1 MTIFFFIINT
11 FVSFILSKLKN
22 NLLLL
27 SFISFFFL
35 TEAKSQQT
43 SFPVITTKD
52 TVFIGYMEGKYFLFH
67 LIKKEDNLNKIAS
80 YYGTSL
86 TAIREING
94 MTDSQVK
101 ANKTIKIPIP
111 YNRIKSPVLR
121 SSSEKYSFI
130 PVFYKVKKG
139 DTLYKLFRIY
149 FPRDSKEI
157 KNINSIKTN
166 IIKID
171 SKLLIGYF
179 PVQHIEKPSTNIVLQ
194 TNRNKDTLS
203 LTSDKSKN
211 VLVTVSGAAKTFDS
225 PFEKT
230 EYAYVLSNKI
240 PEHSVVE
247 LTNPMSNKK
256 LTGKVIGKIPP
267 GKYPLDILL
276 LLAKN
281 DALDLGFLD
290 LKFFVSVKY
299 YK

>member
-1 MTIFFFIINT
+1 MSN
-11 FVSFILSKLKN
+11 LKN

-35 TEAKSQQT
+35 TEAKSQLS
-43 SFPVITTKD
+43 SFPIITTKD
-52 TVFIGYMEGKYFLFH
+52 TVFIGFMEGKYYLSH
-67 LIKKEDNLNKIAS
+67 LIKKEDNLNSIAS
-80 YYGTSL
+80 YYGTTL
-86 TAIREING
+86 AAIKEING

-111 YNRIKSPVLR
+111 YNSIKSPVQR
-121 SSSEKYSFI
+121 SSFEKYSFI

-157 KNINSIKTN
+157 KKINSIKTN

-179 PVQHIEKPSTNIVLQ
+179 PVQHIKKPSTDIVLQ
-194 TNRNKDTLS
+194 ANRNKDTLS

-247 LTNPMSNKK
+247 ITNPMSNKK

>member
-1 MTIFFFIINT
+1 MTIFFFILNT
-11 FVSFILSKLKN
+11 FVSFILSNLKN

-35 TEAKSQQT
+35 TEAKSQL
-43 SFPVITTKD
+43 SYFPIITTKD
-52 TVFIGYMEGKYFLFH
+52 TVFIGYMEGKYFLSH
-67 LIKKEDNLNKIAS
+67 LIKKEDNLNSIAS
-80 YYGTSL
+80 YYGTTL
-86 TAIREING
+86 AAIREING

-111 YNRIKSPVLR
+111 YNSIKSPVLR
-121 SSSEKYSFI
+121 SSFEKYSFI

-179 PVQHIEKPSTNIVLQ
+179 PVQHIKKPSTDIVLQ
-194 TNRNKDTLS
+194 ANRNKDTLS
-203 LTSDKSKN
+203 LTSDKTKN

-230 EYAYVLSNKI
+230 EYAFVLSNKI

-247 LTNPMSNKK
+247 ITNPMSNKK

>member
-1 MTIFFFIINT
+1 MTIFFFILNT

-35 TEAKSQQT
+35 TEAKSQL
-43 SFPVITTKD
+43 SYFPIITTKD
-52 TVFIGYMEGKYFLFH
+52 TVFIGYMEGKYFLSH
-67 LIKKEDNLNKIAS
+67 LIKKEDNLNSIAS
-80 YYGTSL
+80 YYGTTL
-86 TAIREING
+86 AAIREING

-111 YNRIKSPVLR
+111 YNSIKSPVLR
-121 SSSEKYSFI
+121 SSFEKYNFI

-179 PVQHIEKPSTNIVLQ
+179 PVQHIKKPSTDIVLQ
-194 TNRNKDTLS
+194 ANKNKDTLS
-203 LTSDKSKN
+203 LTSDKTKN

-230 EYAYVLSNKI
+230 EYAFVLSNKI

-247 LTNPMSNKK
+247 ITNPMSNKK

>member
-1 MTIFFFIINT
+1 
-11 FVSFILSKLKN
+11 LSKLKN
-22 NLLLL
+22 NLLIL

-35 TEAKSQQT
+35 TEAKSQLS
-43 SFPVITTKD
+43 SFPIITTKD
-52 TVFIGYMEGKYFLFH
+52 TVFIGYMEGKYFLSH
-67 LIKKEDNLNKIAS
+67 LIKKEDNLNSIAS
-80 YYGTSL
+80 YYGTTL
-86 TAIREING
+86 AAIREING

-111 YNRIKSPVLR
+111 YNSIKSPVQR
-121 SSSEKYSFI
+121 SSFEKYSFI

-149 FPRDSKEI
+149 FPRDSNDI
-157 KNINSIKTN
+157 KKINSIKTN

-179 PVQHIEKPSTNIVLQ
+179 PVQHIKKPSTDIVLQ
-194 TNRNKDTLS
+194 ANRNKDTLS

-247 LTNPMSNKK
+247 ITNPMSNKK

>member
-1 MTIFFFIINT
+1 
-11 FVSFILSKLKN
+11 
-22 NLLLL
+22 
-27 SFISFFFL
+27 
-35 TEAKSQQT
+35 
-43 SFPVITTKD
+43 
-52 TVFIGYMEGKYFLFH
+52 MEGKYFLSH
-67 LIKKEDNLNKIAS
+67 LIKKEDNLNSIAS
-80 YYGTSL
+80 YYGTTL
-86 TAIREING
+86 AAIKEING

-111 YNRIKSPVLR
+111 YNCVKSPVLR
-121 SSSEKYSFI
+121 SSFEKYSFI

-171 SKLLIGYF
+171 SKLLIGCF
-179 PVQHIEKPSTNIVLQ
+179 PVQHIKKPSTDIVLQ
-194 TNRNKDTLS
+194 ANRNKDTLS

-247 LTNPMSNKK
+247 ITNPMSNKK
-256 LTGKVIGKIPP
+256 ITGKVIGKIPP

-276 LLAKN
+276 LLAQN
-281 DALDLGFLD
+281 DASDLGFLD

>member
-1 MTIFFFIINT
+1 MTIFFFILNT

-35 TEAKSQQT
+35 SEAKSQLS
-43 SFPVITTKD
+43 SFPIITTKD
-52 TVFIGYMEGKYFLFH
+52 TVFIGYMEGKYFLSH
-67 LIKKEDNLNKIAS
+67 LIKKEDNLNSIAS
-80 YYGTSL
+80 YYGTTL
-86 TAIREING
+86 AAIKEING

-111 YNRIKSPVLR
+111 YNSIKSPVLR
-121 SSSEKYSFI
+121 SSFEKYSFI
-130 PVFYKVKKG
+130 PIFYKVKKG

-179 PVQHIEKPSTNIVLQ
+179 PVQHIKKPSTDILLQ
-194 TNRNKDTLS
+194 ANKNKDTLS
-203 LTSDKSKN
+203 LNSDKSKN
-211 VLVTVSGAAKTFDS
+211 VLVTLSGAAKTFDS

-247 LTNPMSNKK
+247 ITNPMSNKK

>member
-1 MTIFFFIINT
+1 MTIFFFILNT
-11 FVSFILSKLKN
+11 FVLFILSKLKN

-35 TEAKSQQT
+35 TEAKSQLS
-43 SFPVITTKD
+43 SFPIITTKD
-52 TVFIGYMEGKYFLFH
+52 TVFIGYMEGKYFLSH
-67 LIKKEDNLNKIAS
+67 LIKKEDNLNSIAS
-80 YYGTSL
+80 YYGTTL
-86 TAIREING
+86 AAIREING

-111 YNRIKSPVLR
+111 YNSIKSPVLR
-121 SSSEKYSFI
+121 SSFEKYSFI

-149 FPRDSKEI
+149 FPRDSNDI
-157 KNINSIKTN
+157 KKINSIKTN

-179 PVQHIEKPSTNIVLQ
+179 PVQHIKKPSTDIVLQ
-194 TNRNKDTLS
+194 ANRNKDTLS

-247 LTNPMSNKK
+247 ITNPMSNKK

>member
-1 MTIFFFIINT
+1 MSN
-11 FVSFILSKLKN
+11 LKN

-35 TEAKSQQT
+35 TEAKSQLS
-43 SFPVITTKD
+43 SFPIITTKD
-52 TVFIGYMEGKYFLFH
+52 TVFIGYMEGKYFLSH
-67 LIKKEDNLNKIAS
+67 LIKKEDNLNSIAS
-80 YYGTSL
+80 YYGTTL
-86 TAIREING
+86 AAIREING

-111 YNRIKSPVLR
+111 YNSIKSPVLR
-121 SSSEKYSFI
+121 SSFEKYSFI

-179 PVQHIEKPSTNIVLQ
+179 PVQHIKKPSTDILLQ
-194 TNRNKDTLS
+194 ANKNKDTLS

-211 VLVTVSGAAKTFDS
+211 VLVTLSGAAKTFDS

-247 LTNPMSNKK
+247 ITNPMSNKK

>member
-1 MTIFFFIINT
+1 M
-11 FVSFILSKLKN
+11 SKLKN

-52 TVFIGYMEGKYFLFH
+52 TVFIGYMEGKYFLSH

>member
-1 MTIFFFIINT
+1 M
-11 FVSFILSKLKN
+11 SKLKN

-27 SFISFFFL
+27 SFISIFIL
-35 TEAKSQQT
+35 TEAKSQLS
-43 SFPVITTKD
+43 SFPIRPSKD
-52 TVFIGYMEGKYFLFH
+52 TVFIGYMEGRYYLSH
-67 LIKKEDNLNKIAS
+67 LVNKDDNLSSIAS
-80 YYGTSL
+80 YYGTTL
-86 TAIREING
+86 AAIREINN
-94 MTDSQVK
+94 MTDSQMK

-111 YNRIKSPVLR
+111 YNIVKSPILR
-121 SSSEKYSFI
+121 SSFEKYNYI

-139 DTLYKLFRIY
+139 DTLYRLFRIY
-149 FPRDSKEI
+149 FPRDSNEI
-157 KNINSIKTN
+157 KKINSIKSN

-179 PVQHIEKPSTNIVLQ
+179 PVQPIKIPSTGIAVKPNS
-194 TNRNKDTLS
+194 NKDTLS
-203 LTSDKSKN
+203 LTYDKSKN
-211 VLVTVSGAAKTFDS
+211 VLVTVSGAAQTFGS

-247 LTNPMSNKK
+247 ITNPMSNKK

>member
-52 TVFIGYMEGKYFLFH
+52 TVFIGYMEGKYFLSH

>member
-1 MTIFFFIINT
+1 
-11 FVSFILSKLKN
+11 LSKLKN

-27 SFISFFFL
+27 SIISFFIL
-35 TEAKSQQT
+35 SEGKSQT
-43 SFPVITTKD
+43 SSFTEIPAKD
-52 TVFIGYMEGKYFLFH
+52 TVFIGYIEGRYYLSH
-67 LIKKEDNLNKIAS
+67 LVKKDDNLNSIAS
-80 YYGTSL
+80 YYGTTVS
-86 TAIREING
+86 AIREING
-94 MTDSQVK
+94 ITDYQMK
-101 ANKTIKIPIP
+101 TNKTIKIPIP
-111 YNRIKSPVLR
+111 YNSVKSPGQH
-121 SSSEKYSFI
+121 SSLEKYNYI
-130 PVFYKVKKG
+130 PLFYKIKKG
-139 DTLYKLFRIY
+139 DTVYKLFRIY
-149 FPRDSKEI
+149 FSRDSNEI
-157 KNINSIKTN
+157 KKINSIKSN

-179 PVQHIEKPSTNIVLQ
+179 PAQPIKKPSTDIAVQ
-194 TNRNKDTLS
+194 PNRNKDTLS

-225 PFEKT
+225 VFEKT

-247 LTNPMSNKK
+247 ITNPMSNKK
-256 LTGKVIGKIPP
+256 ITGKVIGKIPP

-281 DALDLGFLD
+281 DASDLGFLD

>member
-1 MTIFFFIINT
+1 MTIFFFILNT

-35 TEAKSQQT
+35 TEAKSQLS
-43 SFPVITTKD
+43 SFPIITTKD
-52 TVFIGYMEGKYFLFH
+52 TVFIGYMEGKYFLSH
-67 LIKKEDNLNKIAS
+67 LIKKEDNLNSIAS
-80 YYGTSL
+80 YYGTTL
-86 TAIREING
+86 AAIREING

-111 YNRIKSPVLR
+111 YNSIKSPVQR
-121 SSSEKYSFI
+121 SSFEKYSFI

-149 FPRDSKEI
+149 FPRDSNDI
-157 KNINSIKTN
+157 KKINSIKTN

-179 PVQHIEKPSTNIVLQ
+179 PVQHIKKPSTDIVLQ
-194 TNRNKDTLS
+194 ANRNKDTLS

-247 LTNPMSNKK
+247 ITNPMSNKK

>member
-1 MTIFFFIINT
+1 MSN
-11 FVSFILSKLKN
+11 LKN

-35 TEAKSQQT
+35 TEAKSQLS
-43 SFPVITTKD
+43 SFPIITTKD
-52 TVFIGYMEGKYFLFH
+52 TVFIGYMEGKYFLSH
-67 LIKKEDNLNKIAS
+67 LIKKEDNLNSIAS
-80 YYGTSL
+80 YYGTTL
-86 TAIREING
+86 AAIKEING

-111 YNRIKSPVLR
+111 YNSIKSPVLR
-121 SSSEKYSFI
+121 SSFEKYSFI

-179 PVQHIEKPSTNIVLQ
+179 PVQHIKKPSTDIVLQ
-194 TNRNKDTLS
+194 ANRNKDTLS
-203 LTSDKSKN
+203 LTSDKTKN

-230 EYAYVLSNKI
+230 EYAFVLSNKI

-247 LTNPMSNKK
+247 ITNPMSNKK

>member
-1 MTIFFFIINT
+1 M
-11 FVSFILSKLKN
+11 SKLKN

-35 TEAKSQQT
+35 TEAKSQLS
-43 SFPVITTKD
+43 SFPIITTKD
-52 TVFIGYMEGKYFLFH
+52 TVFIGYMEGKYFLSH
-67 LIKKEDNLNKIAS
+67 LIKKEDNLNSIAS
-80 YYGTSL
+80 YYGTTL
-86 TAIREING
+86 AAIREING

-111 YNRIKSPVLR
+111 YNSIKSPVLR
-121 SSSEKYSFI
+121 SSFEKYSFI

-149 FPRDSKEI
+149 FPRDSNDI
-157 KNINSIKTN
+157 KKINSIKTN

-179 PVQHIEKPSTNIVLQ
+179 PVQHIKKPSTDIVLQ
-194 TNRNKDTLS
+194 ANRNKDTLS

-247 LTNPMSNKK
+247 ITNPMSNKK

>member
-1 MTIFFFIINT
+1 M
-11 FVSFILSKLKN
+11 SKLKN

-35 TEAKSQQT
+35 TDAKSQLS
-43 SFPVITTKD
+43 SFPIITTKD
-52 TVFIGYMEGKYFLFH
+52 TVFIGYIEGKYFLSH
-67 LIKKEDNLNKIAS
+67 VIKKEDNLNNIAS

-111 YNRIKSPVLR
+111 YNRIKSPLLR
-121 SSSEKYSFI
+121 SSFEKYSFI

-139 DTLYKLFRIY
+139 DTIYKLFRIY
-149 FPRDSKEI
+149 FPRDSNEI

>member
-1 MTIFFFIINT
+1 MTIFFFILNT

-35 TEAKSQQT
+35 TEAKSQLS
-43 SFPVITTKD
+43 SFPIITTKD
-52 TVFIGYMEGKYFLFH
+52 TVFIGYMEGKYFLSH
-67 LIKKEDNLNKIAS
+67 LIKKEDNLNSIAS
-80 YYGTSL
+80 YYGTTL
-86 TAIREING
+86 AAIKEING

-111 YNRIKSPVLR
+111 YNSIKSPVLR
-121 SSSEKYSFI
+121 SSFEKYSFI

-149 FPRDSKEI
+149 FPRDSKDI
-157 KNINSIKTN
+157 KKINSIKTN

-179 PVQHIEKPSTNIVLQ
+179 PVQHIKKPSTDIVLQ
-194 TNRNKDTLS
+194 ANKNKDTLS

-247 LTNPMSNKK
+247 ITNPMSNKK